1 MSQQRKRSMENPK
14 AKRRKLSHSS
24 EESLRGTFE
33 DGDSSRSTSDASLSA
48 GQTNG
53 HSPSEGK
60 RLTCSKLAR
69 NGHVTNMR
77 HSSASKL
84 SSQQLM
90 AANTAGGSSM
100 MTLQINDLLGE
111 IRPDHDKLMSGL
123 EETLRRLQRII
134 LHLPD
139 VAPMTAPEAEKLLSK
154 EAGVCVPFPNP
165 RPGRDTKYTLEYKRP
180 ARVDVVGSLPLQLGI
195 KSKDICTADL
205 AITLPDSILQEKD
218 FLNHRY
224 FHKRAY
230 YIAQVAAGIQ
240 RHAKKEFNF
249 SFEHQDGI
257 TLKPSLMIEPNDSS
271 PPGFTKSKLRVRI
284 ICAISA
290 DVFPGN
296 KTLPTKCC
304 LRMSDSTSPTQYYNA
319 CLRSEATTELYH
331 RLLERTSTYCEAF
344 RDVCCL
350 GRLWL
355 RQRGFGGSVAR
366 GGFGPFEWSI
376 VCALLLQSG
385 GSNGR
390 PALSP
395 RYSCLQLFK
404 AILQFLAAKDLTDPL
419 LLNGATCEIPKSD
432 SPVLFDGAGQINLLF
447 KMTCWSYQ
455 LLRQEARAT
464 IEAFSSKAVDI
475 FESIFVK
482 RLDQDLLRY
491 DQCLFLEARA
501 FLQGHHEQENAQ
513 EGLRMLHGV
522 LSRALGNRA
531 RLVHLRYDS
540 SLKWSIDKSLKQ
552 GTKVDKR
559 IETGLLLDPDHV
571 DRLVDHGPSAEDKA
585 AAAGFRE
592 FWGDKAELRR
602 FKDGSITESLVWS
615 EESSVTRQVTSYILQ
630 RHFEIPSSAI
640 NFLGDQVEHVV
651 PAPNRP
657 LSRMAAFKV
666 VNDAFQT
673 LTTQLRQLEGLPLSI
688 RSILPASS
696 QLRYASDFTPLTSTP
711 LHPIDII
718 IEFEG
723 SARWPDS
730 LPAIQRTK
738 IAFLIKL
745 GDLLSASDSTIT
757 TCVGLEN
764 TTGPASSYSNTS
776 FLDIYFP
783 SPQPRLP
790 QPIPFRL
797 RIHHDRT
804 LTLLQK
810 ALSSSS
816 TSTPNRT
823 ALTSTL
829 QSTTRHYLSTPTHT
843 TTVSRLCTLHPSLPR
858 TIHLLKLWTAS
869 HHLTHS
875 LPEEILEIFA
885 ARPYVHPYPYISAP
899 ASPQTAFLRIL
910 SFVANWDWT
919 AEPLIVD
926 LNAFSNP
933 HHTNPS
939 EIEGGG
945 GLTREAMAKA
955 QTRFTAWRQQLDPAL
970 NNVVWFVATNLDPTG
985 VVWTQGAR
993 PPRVVAARFT
1003 ALARASIEL
1012 VRSRHGG
1019 LEMQADDWRG
1029 LFISPLMDFDFVIH
1043 LKKKVV
1049 GSGDAETAVAAAA
1062 AAAGSGG
1069 GGGAAATKFKN
1080 LQIDRYSSRYDADDV
1095 DGDDEV
1101 MRKKELCLD
1110 AIALFRQDLQRCL
1123 GDGVLFFYGA
1133 QGSRLVPALWN
1144 PKVLPLPLPATTTD
1158 NGKRRRG
1165 QQWRVRMAY
1174 STIPVLNAATTG
1186 GGRGGGMGQ
1195 GPEGEGEVE
1204 VEGLINQRGIL
1215 AEIALLGVGLVER
1228 IEVLKDLVR

>member
-1 MSQQRKRSMENPK
+1 MDDPK
-14 AKRRKLSHSS
+14 AKRRKLSHFSAN
-24 EESLRGTFE
+24 SLGGTFE
-33 DGDSSRSTSDASLSA
+33 DGDSSGSTSDASLSA

-53 HSPSEGK
+53 HSQSEGTG
-60 RLTCSKLAR
+60 LTSSEVSR
-69 NGHVTNMR
+69 NGRVKAMR
-77 HSSASKL
+77 HSSGSKL
-84 SSQQLM
+84 SNVQLI
-90 AANTAGGSSM
+90 AANTAGSSSM

-111 IRPDHDKLMSGL
+111 IRPDYDKLMSRL
-123 EETLRRLQRII
+123 EETLRRLRRII
-134 LHLPD
+134 LDLPD
-139 VAPMTAPEAEKLLSK
+139 VAPVTAPEADKLLRK
-154 EAGVCVPFPNP
+154 EAGICVPFPNP

-230 YIAQVAAGIQ
+230 YIAQVAAGIR
-240 RHAKKEFNF
+240 RHAKKEFKLV
-249 SFEHQDGI
+249 FEHQDGI
-257 TLKPSLMIEPNDSS
+257 TLKPSLVIEPNDSS
-271 PPGFTKSKLRVRI
+271 PLGFTKSKLSVRI

-304 LRMSDSTSPTQYYNA
+304 LRTSDSTSPTPYYNA
-319 CLRSEATTELYH
+319 CLRSEATIELYH

-344 RDVCCL
+344 RDVCRL

-355 RQRGFGGSVAR
+355 RQRGFGGSVSR

-455 LLRQEARAT
+455 LLRQEARIT

-482 RLDQDLLRY
+482 RLDQDLLRF
-491 DQCLFLEARA
+491 DQCLFLEASA
-501 FLQGHHEQENAQ
+501 FPQGHHKQENAQ
-513 EGLRMLHGV
+513 ERLQVLHSV

-531 RLVHLRYDS
+531 RLVHLRYDNTP
-540 SLKWSIDKSLKQ
+540 KWSIDKSLKQ

-559 IETGLLLDPDHV
+559 IKIGLLLEPDHV
-571 DRLVDHGPSAEDKA
+571 DRLVDHGPPAEDKA
-585 AAAGFRE
+585 AAADFRE

-615 EESSVTRQVTSYILQ
+615 EESPVTQQITSYILQ
-630 RHFEIPSSAI
+630 RHCGIPSSAI
-640 NFLGDQVEHVV
+640 NFVGDQVEHIVL
-651 PAPNRP
+651 APNKP
-657 LSRMAAFKV
+657 LSRKSAFKV
-666 VNDAFQT
+666 VNDAFQS

-757 TCVGLEN
+757 ACVGLEN
-764 TTGPASSYSNTS
+764 TTGPTSSYSNTS

-783 SPQPRLP
+783 SPQPHLL

-869 HHLTHS
+869 HYLTHS
-875 LPEEILEIFA
+875 VPEEILEILA

-910 SFVANWDWT
+910 SFIANWDWT
-919 AEPLIVD
+919 AEPLIID
-926 LNAFSNP
+926 LNASSNP
-933 HHTNPS
+933 YHNNPS
-939 EIEGGG
+939 ETEGGG
-945 GLTREAMAKA
+945 GRGGGLTPEAMAKA
-955 QTRFTAWRQQLDPAL
+955 QTRFTAWRHQLDPAL
-970 NNVVWFVATNLDPTG
+970 NNVIWFVATNLDPTG

-1012 VRSRHGG
+1012 VRSRNGG

-1029 LFISPLMDFDFVIH
+1029 LFVSPLTDFDFVIH
-1043 LKKKVV
+1043 LQKKVV
-1049 GSGDAETAVAAAA
+1049 GSDHVKITA
-1062 AAAGSGG
+1062 GG
-1069 GGGAAATKFKN
+1069 GGGGGEAAATKFKN
-1080 LQIDRYSSRYDADDV
+1080 LQIDRSSSRHDAD
-1095 DGDDEV
+1095 EA
-1101 MRKKELCLD
+1101 MRRTVGFD
-1110 AIALFRQDLQRCL
+1110 PIALFLQDLQRCL
-1123 GDGVLFFYGA
+1123 GDRILFFYGA
-1133 QGSRLVPALWN
+1133 DGSSVVPALWN
-1144 PKVLPLPLPATTTD
+1144 PKLLPLPAMG
-1158 NGKRRRG
+1158 NEKPRS
-1165 QQWRVRMAY
+1165 QPWRVKMGY
-1174 STIPVLNAATTG
+1174 STLPVLNAAAAG
-1186 GGRGGGMGQ
+1186 GGGEMHRGREGGG
-1195 GPEGEGEVE
+1195 EEEVE
-1204 VEGLINQRGIL
+1204 VQGWVNQRGIL
-1215 AEIALLGVGLVER
+1215 AEIAFLGAGLVQR
-1228 IEVLKDLVR
+1228 IELLKDLVR

>member
-1 MSQQRKRSMENPK
+1 
-14 AKRRKLSHSS
+14 
-24 EESLRGTFE
+24 
-33 DGDSSRSTSDASLSA
+33 
-48 GQTNG
+48 
-53 HSPSEGK
+53 
-60 RLTCSKLAR
+60 
-69 NGHVTNMR
+69 
-77 HSSASKL
+77 
-84 SSQQLM
+84 
-90 AANTAGGSSM
+90 M
-100 MTLQINDLLGE
+100 MTLQISDLLGE
-111 IRPDHDKLMSGL
+111 IRPDYDKLMSGL
-123 EETLRRLQRII
+123 EETLRRLQGII

-139 VAPMTAPEAEKLLSK
+139 VAPMTAPEAEKVLRK
-154 EAGVCVPFPNP
+154 EAGVCLPFPNP

-180 ARVDVVGSLPLQLGI
+180 ARLDLVGSLPLQLGII

-230 YIAQVAAGIQ
+230 YIAQLAAGIR
-240 RHAKKEFNF
+240 RHAKKEFNL

-257 TLKPSLMIEPNDSS
+257 TLKPSLIIEPNDSS
-271 PPGFTKSKLRVRI
+271 PPGFIKSKLRVRI

-296 KTLPTKCC
+296 KTWPTKRC
-304 LRMSDSTSPTQYYNA
+304 LRMSDSTSPTPYYNA
-319 CLRSEATTELYH
+319 CLRSEATVELYH

-344 RDVCCL
+344 RDVCRL

-355 RQRGFGGSVAR
+355 RQRGYGGSVSR

-376 VCALLLQSG
+376 VCALLLQTG

-447 KMTCWSYQ
+447 KMTGWSYQ

-464 IEAFSSKAVDI
+464 IEAFSSKVLDM

-482 RLDQDLLRY
+482 RLDQDLLRF
-491 DQCLFLEARA
+491 DQCLFLEASA
-501 FLQGHHEQENAQ
+501 FLQGHHER
-513 EGLRMLHGV
+513 LSMPHSV

-531 RLVHLRYDS
+531 RLVHLRYDDTP
-540 SLKWSIDKSLKQ
+540 KWNIDKSLKQ
-552 GTKVDKR
+552 GTKADRRVE
-559 IETGLLLDPDHV
+559 IGLLLDPDHV

-585 AAAGFRE
+585 AAADFRE

-615 EESSVTRQVTSYILQ
+615 EESAVTRQITSYILQ
-630 RHFEIPSSAI
+630 RHFHIPPSAI
-640 NFLGDQVEHVV
+640 NFLGDQVEHLVL
-651 PAPNRP
+651 APNEP
-657 LSRMAAFKV
+657 LSRKSAFTL
-666 VNDAFQT
+666 VNHAFQS
-673 LTTQLRQLEGLPLSI
+673 LTTQLRQLQGLPLSI

-696 QLRYASDFTPLTSTP
+696 QLRYASDFTPLTSTSF
-711 LHPIDII
+711 HPIDII

-745 GDLLSASDSTIT
+745 GDLLSASDSTIS

-764 TTGPASSYSNTS
+764 TTGPDAAYSNIS
-776 FLDIYFP
+776 FLDISIP
-783 SPQPRLP
+783 SPQPHLL
-790 QPIPFRL
+790 QPILFRL

-810 ALSSSS
+810 ALSSS

-843 TTVSRLCTLHPSLPR
+843 TTISRLCTLHPSLPR
-858 TIHLLKLWTAS
+858 TIHLLKVWTAS

-885 ARPYVHPYPYISAP
+885 ARPYVHSYPYISAP

-910 SFVANWDWT
+910 SFIANWDWM
-919 AEPLIVD
+919 AEPLIID
-926 LNAFSNP
+926 LNAPSNP
-933 HHTNPS
+933 HHNNPS
-939 EIEGGG
+939 ETEGGAG
-945 GLTREAMAKA
+945 GSLTPEAIAKA
-955 QTRFTAWRQQLDPAL
+955 QTRFTAWRHQLDPAL
-970 NNVVWFVATNLDPTG
+970 NNVIWFVATNLDPTG

-993 PPRVVAARFT
+993 PARVVAARFT

-1029 LFISPLMDFDFVIH
+1029 LFVSPLTDFDFVIH
-1043 LKKKVV
+1043 LRKKVV
-1049 GSGDAETAVAAAA
+1049 GSSHEKTP
-1062 AAAGSGG
+1062 GG
-1069 GGGAAATKFKN
+1069 GDGAAPTKFKN
-1080 LQIDRYSSRYDADDV
+1080 LQIDRYSSRRDAEDD
-1095 DGDDEV
+1095 DDDEV
-1101 MRKKELCLD
+1101 MRKIAVGLD
-1110 AIALFRQDLQRCL
+1110 PIALFLQDLQRCL
-1123 GDGVLFFYGA
+1123 GDRILFFYGA
-1133 QGSRLVPALWN
+1133 HGSRLIPALWN
-1144 PKVLPLPLPATTTD
+1144 PKVLPPPLPATD
-1158 NGKRRRG
+1158 NGKRMG
-1165 QQWRVRMAY
+1165 QQWRVKMAY
-1174 STIPVLNAATTG
+1174 STIPVLKAAAG
-1186 GGRGGGMGQ
+1186 GG
-1195 GPEGEGEVE
+1195 GEAE
-1204 VEGLINQRGIL
+1204 VEGLINQGGIL
-1215 AEIALLGVGLVER
+1215 AEIALLGAGLVER
-1228 IEVLKDLVR
+1228 IEVLRHLLR

>member
-1 MSQQRKRSMENPK
+1 MSQQREPSMENPK

-24 EESLRGTFE
+24 EDSLGATFE
-33 DGDSSRSTSDASLSA
+33 DGDSSGSSSEPSLSV

-53 HSPSEGK
+53 HSQSEGT
-60 RLTCSKLAR
+60 RSTSSKLSR
-69 NGHVTNMR
+69 NGHVKSMR
-77 HSSASKL
+77 HSSTSKL
-84 SSQQLM
+84 SSQRLM
-90 AANTAGGSSM
+90 AANTAGSSSM

-111 IRPDHDKLMSGL
+111 IRPDYDKLMSGL
-123 EETLRRLQRII
+123 EETVRRLQMII
-134 LHLPD
+134 LDLPD
-139 VAPMTAPEAEKLLSK
+139 VAPMTAPEAEKLLRK
-154 EAGVCVPFPNP
+154 EAGVCVPFPHP

-205 AITLPDSILQEKD
+205 AITLPDSIVQEKD

-230 YIAQVAAGIQ
+230 YIAQVAAGI
-240 RHAKKEFNF
+240 RGHAKKEFNF

-257 TLKPSLMIEPNDSS
+257 TWKPSLVIEPNDSS

-304 LRMSDSTSPTQYYNA
+304 LRTSDSTSPTPYYNA
-319 CLRSEATTELYH
+319 CLRSDAITELYH
-331 RLLERTSTYCEAF
+331 RLLERTSTSCEAF
-344 RDVCCL
+344 RDVCRL

-355 RQRGFGGSVAR
+355 RQRGFGGCVTR

-432 SPVLFDGAGQINLLF
+432 APVLFDGAGQINLLF

-482 RLDQDLLRY
+482 RLDQDLLRF

-501 FLQGHHEQENAQ
+501 FLQVQHEHENAQ
-513 EGLRMLHGV
+513 EGLQMLHSV
-522 LSRALGNRA
+522 LSRALSNRA
-531 RLVHLRYDS
+531 RLVHLRYDDT
-540 SLKWSIDKSLKQ
+540 LKWSIDKSLKQ

-559 IETGLLLDPDHV
+559 IEIGLLLDPDHV

-585 AAAGFRE
+585 AAADFRE

-615 EESSVTRQVTSYILQ
+615 EESPVTPQITSYILQ

-651 PAPNRP
+651 LAPNRL
-657 LSRMAAFKV
+657 LSRKSAFKV
-666 VNDAFQT
+666 VNDAFQS

-696 QLRYASDFTPLTSTP
+696 QLRYASDFTPLASTP

-745 GDLLSASDSTIT
+745 GDLLSASDSMIT

-776 FLDIYFP
+776 FLDIYIP
-783 SPQPRLP
+783 SPQAHLL

-810 ALSSSS
+810 ALSSS
-816 TSTPNRT
+816 TKPPNRT

-843 TTVSRLCTLHPSLPR
+843 TPVSRLCTLHPSLPR

-885 ARPYVHPYPYISAP
+885 ARPYVHPYPYVSAP

-919 AEPLIVD
+919 AEPLIID
-926 LNAFSNP
+926 LNASSNP
-933 HHTNPS
+933 YHNNPS
-939 EIEGGG
+939 ETEGGG
-945 GLTREAMAKA
+945 GLTREAIAKA
-955 QTRFTAWRQQLDPAL
+955 QTRFTAWPPPAAL
-970 NNVVWFVATNLDPTG
+970 PTPPSLDPTG

-1019 LEMQADDWRG
+1019 LDMQADDWRG
-1029 LFISPLMDFDFVIH
+1029 LFVSPLTDFDFVIH
-1043 LKKKVV
+1043 LKKNVV
-1049 GSGDAETAVAAAA
+1049 GSGHAETA
-1062 AAAGSGG
+1062 GGGGGGG
-1069 GGGAAATKFKN
+1069 GGGAAPTKFKN
-1080 LQIDRYSSRYDADDV
+1080 LQIDRYSSRYDADAD
-1095 DGDDEV
+1095 DADDEV
-1101 MRKKELCLD
+1101 MRKKTLCLD
-1110 AIALFRQDLQRCL
+1110 PIALFLQDLQRCL
-1123 GDGVLFFYGA
+1123 GDRILFFHGA

-1144 PKVLPLPLPATTTD
+1144 PKVLPLPATD
-1158 NGKRRRG
+1158 DGKRMS
-1165 QQWRVRMAY
+1165 QQWRVGMAY
-1174 STIPVLNAATTG
+1174 STIPVLNAAASG
-1186 GGRGGGMGQ
+1186 GGGGMGQ
-1195 GPEGEGEVE
+1195 GPEAGEVE